1 MSLITKN
8 IRWIAAAFIVLLA
21 GVAFFPNGA
30 FSGTTNTDENGG
42 SLGTTG
48 RYIDYTFF
56 SATTTSATSTNIVA
70 AFDAAGR
77 LDTGA
82 VDTRGAESATFYF
95 SRGGST
101 GANTGLTVFSVE
113 GTPDGTNWYD
123 VNRLITNDV
132 TGTATSTYT
141 INAATSTA
149 ITSVDLTQ
157 HNFKQLR
164 CIALETTDGDHTCR
178 ATISW

>member
-1 MSLITKN
+1 MNISYKSALITLALAA
-8 IRWIAAAFIVLLA
+8 IAGLSLFLYSSAL
-21 GVAFFPNGA
+21 G
-30 FSGTTNTDENGG
+30 GTINTDESGG
-42 SLGTTG
+42 SLGAAG
-48 RYIDYTFF
+48 RFTDYTFF
-56 SATTTSATSTNIVA
+56 SATTTSATSTNIIA
-70 AFDAAGR
+70 AFDADGR
-77 LDTGA
+77 LDNGT
-82 VDTRGAESATFYF
+82 VDVRGAESATFYF

-113 GTPDGTNWYD
+113 GSPDGTNWYD

-132 TGTATSTYT
+132 SGTATSSYT

-149 ITSVDLTQ
+149 ITSIDLTQ
-157 HNFKQLR
+157 HNFKRLR